1 MVKTVIKRL
10 VALCLMALL
19 GCDTQVAIPCI
30 GKRGDIN
37 LDGEITAF
45 DASLV
50 LDIINR
56 DFSPN
61 DCQALAADF
70 DKDGDI
76 DQDDAVAIW
85 DSAN

>member
-1 MVKTVIKRL
+1 MAKTVIKRL
-10 VALCLMALL
+10 SALCLMILL
-19 GCDTQVAIPCI
+19 SCDTQVVTPCI
-30 GKRGDIN
+30 GERGDIN

-61 DCQALAADF
+61 DCQARAADF